1 MNPYTY
7 GHLIFDKG
15 ANTIQWEKS
24 QHFQQMVLDQ
34 LAVNMW
40 KN

>member
-15 ANTIQWEKS
+15 AETIQWKVKN
-24 QHFQQMVLDQ
+24 HLQQLVLGQ
-34 LAVNMW
+34 LVISM
-40 KN
+40 